1 MHSVKYCVLFCVYF
15 VADCNTLW
23 SFDGLVSVDLADM
36 LLYRK
41 LLQFGVLEGLVRR
54 VQKYPVQLVTSEA
67 SFSRVSQQQ
76 LPQKQLSKYLDG
88 SQCFDEISC
97 HTGSC
102 VCIAGRSAD
111 ICISFSS
118 SCGQFTGS
126 WAVTVF

>member
-97 HTGSC
+97 HTGQF
-102 VCIAGRSAD
+102 VAVYVLLDVLQIFAPLSAAAV
-111 ICISFSS
+111 
-118 SCGQFTGS
+118 GS
-126 WAVTVF
+126 LLVARQ